1 MFDNKDGR
9 FTPGLYA
16 RIKLVGSETYP
27 AALIKD
33 EAIGTDL
40 GKKFVLVLGEDNKV
54 AYRAIEL
61 GPKLEGLRIV
71 RHGLAKGEKIVI
83 NGLQRAMPGAPVEPE
98 AVPMA
103 DEATLDQLAR
113 LRQSVEERDAP
124 RLAEQNTSKP
134 SAGPRG

>member
-1 MFDNKDGR
+1 MWTLFRIAFRNV
-9 FTPGLYA
+9 A
-16 RIKLVGSETYP
+16 RNRRRTLITLAALLVGVG
-27 AALIKD
+27 AAVV
-33 EAIGTDL
+33 T
-40 GKKFVLVLGEDNKV
+40 
-54 AYRAIEL
+54 R
-61 GPKLEGLRIV
+61 GLM
-71 RHGLAKGEKIVI
+71 

-113 LRQSVEERDAP
+113 LRQSVEEREAP

>member
-40 GKKFVLVLGEDNKV
+40 GKKFVLVLGDDNKV
-54 AYRAIEL
+54 SYRSIEL

-71 RHGLAKGEKIVI
+71 RSGLAKGETIVV
-83 NGLQRAMPGAPVEPE
+83 NGLQRAMPGAPVEPQ

-113 LRQSVEERDAP
+113 LRQSVEERESP
-124 RLAEQNTSKP
+124 RVAERNAKTSV
-134 SAGPRG
+134 GPRG